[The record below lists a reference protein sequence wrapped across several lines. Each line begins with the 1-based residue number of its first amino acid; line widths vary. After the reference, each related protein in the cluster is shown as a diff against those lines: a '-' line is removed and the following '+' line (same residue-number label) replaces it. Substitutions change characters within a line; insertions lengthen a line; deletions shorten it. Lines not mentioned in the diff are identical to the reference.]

1 MIEKIDIFPT
11 KDSIKYSD
19 IKKYFKSLSIEKRNK
34 ELLKLL
40 IDIYFMEYEESKIL
54 K

>member
-1 MIEKIDIFPT
+1 MN
-11 KDSIKYSD
+11 SIKYRN
-19 IKKYFKSLSIEKRNK
+19 IKKYFKSLSIKERKE

-40 IDIYFMEYEESKIL
+40 IDIYFMEYEESKKL